1 MATAKDPPPIIYKT
15 VALQCLAVL
24 LGIVWWRAANSL
36 RRGGASLEYW
46 PLAGFLAVILIC
58 IAAYRAFRAR
68 RSQGDRRLAAMIG
81 GVGFYAG
88 FVLLIDPFLWIE
100 DRAEHALL
108 AGVLI
113 PPLLAIKPLVR
124 SGSWLAVWG
133 IVLFS
138 TAGVACLLYNGTVR
152 RSGVGFSGFWLS

>member
-1 MATAKDPPPIIYKT
+1 MGKDPPSVIYKS

-24 LGIVWWRAANSL
+24 LGIVWWQAAISL
-36 RRGGASLEYW
+36 RRGGASLAYW
-46 PLAGFLAVILIC
+46 PLAGFLAVILIG
-58 IAAYRAFRAR
+58 IASFWAFRAR
-68 RSQGDRRLAAMIG
+68 RSQNDRRLAAMIG
-81 GVGFYAG
+81 GVGLYVA
-88 FVLLIDPFLWIE
+88 FVLLVDPFLWIE

-138 TAGVACLLYNGTVR
+138 TAGVACLLFNGTVR
-152 RSGVGFSGFWLS
+152 GSGVGSSGFWLS